1 MKTVYVIWEYR
12 KGGMR
17 IKEIWDDAIKAQTR
31 LLSFLDFPDPADA
44 EYTFEEW
51 TVKEQLCQQILESGI
66 YVITFRLLGF

>member
-51 TVKEQLCQQILESGI
+51 IVKE
-66 YVITFRLLGF
+66 